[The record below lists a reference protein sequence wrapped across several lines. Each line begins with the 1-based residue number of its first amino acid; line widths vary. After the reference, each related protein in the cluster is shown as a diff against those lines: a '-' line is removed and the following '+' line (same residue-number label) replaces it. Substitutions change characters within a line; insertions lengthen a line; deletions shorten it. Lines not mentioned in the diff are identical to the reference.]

1 MKTQETSSRMKHKAR
16 SLLIAICWKSRERR
30 LSKMQNLTK
39 ALYGLPIALLLLLLP
54 MTASAQGSDPIVGT
68 WNMAFSKLGTPTNFI
83 AIMTFNSGGTTTEF
97 DTNGTNASTSPGE
110 SIALGVWN
118 NTGGQAYSFREEN
131 VTYDSSGK
139 LSGLAVGMCN
149 LTLAENMNSFTGT
162 ISLNFYT
169 CSLAQCPGPLI
180 AGPILFQV
188 SGSLS

>member
-1 MKTQETSSRMKHKAR
+1 
-16 SLLIAICWKSRERR
+16 
-30 LSKMQNLTK
+30 MQNLAKT
-39 ALYGLPIALLLLLLP
+39 LYGLPIAVLLLVLP

-68 WNMAFSKLGTPTNFI
+68 WNMAFSRPGTRTNFI
-83 AIMTFNSGGTTTEF
+83 GFMTFNSGGTTTEF
-97 DTNGTNASTSPGE
+97 DTNGTNASASPGE

-118 NTGGQAYSFREEN
+118 SPRGQTYSFREEN
-131 VTYDSSGK
+131 ATYDASGK

-169 CSLAQCPGPLI
+169 CSLAQCPGSLI

-188 SGSLS
+188 SGTRF